1 LDRIVSAPWIAIVV
15 SVSAVLMFGEII
27 PQAVCSRYGLAIGAK
42 SVLVVKFLMM
52 LTFVLTWPIGKL
64 LDIILG
70 KEDYFFQRE
79 ELKELVSIHTG
90 QGNLSVDEVTIIR
103 GALDLKEKTVTDAM
117 TPIDKVF
124 MLEGDT
130 RLTRGVMQEITR
142 KGHSRVPVYS
152 AQKNK
157 ILGQL
162 LVKSLIN
169 VDPEENVRVADV
181 PLRVLP
187 SVATNVPL
195 YDVLNEFQTG
205 KSHMA
210 LVCNETNHVMGII
223 TLEDIIEELIQE
235 EITDETDQPA
245 TPGLWRK
252 SMIGKLRVTP
262 ADQPGP
268 GGSLTVGSYTSNEN
282 MPLIRHYGATDQ

>member
-1 LDRIVSAPWIAIVV
+1 MTSFCTLLIFRV
-15 SVSAVLMFGEII
+15 I

-52 LTFVLTWPIGKL
+52 VTFVLTWPIGKL
-64 LDIILG
+64 LDLILG
-70 KEDYFFQRE
+70 AEDYFFQRE
-79 ELKELVSIHTG
+79 ELKELVSIHSG
-90 QGNLSVDEVTIIR
+90 PGNLSVDEVTIIR
-103 GALDLKEKTVTDAM
+103 GALDMKEKTVKDAM
-117 TPIDKVF
+117 TSIEKVF
-124 MLEGDT
+124 MLEGET
-130 RLTRGVMQEITR
+130 RLTKGVMQEITK

-152 AQKNK
+152 GQKNR

-169 VDPEENVRVADV
+169 VDPDACVKVSEV

-187 SVATNVPL
+187 AVASNVPL

-210 LVCNETNHVMGII
+210 LVCNQTNHVIGII
-223 TLEDIIEELIQE
+223 TLEDVIEELIQE

-252 SMIGKLRVTP
+252 SITEMLRATVGG
-262 ADQPGP
+262 QPGP
-268 GGSLTVGSYTSNEN
+268 GSALMVEGNLNEN
-282 MPLIRHYGATDQ
+282 MPLIRNYGATNN